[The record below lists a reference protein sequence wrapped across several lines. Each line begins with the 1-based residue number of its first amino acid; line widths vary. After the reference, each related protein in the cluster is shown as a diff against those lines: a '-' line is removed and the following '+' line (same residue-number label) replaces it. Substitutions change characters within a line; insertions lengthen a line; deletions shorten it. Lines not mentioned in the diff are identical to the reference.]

1 MAGTVSGGGSTGGAA
16 RGGLFPHPLS
26 CPAPPRPTALE
37 LLFRFASDSLEF
49 DVEVEHE
56 QFGLLGA
63 VPAAHGAH
71 QLYVGGSDPP
81 HDSAA
86 AAALQAHQVPD
97 EVPRAQIPQLHRAVV
112 RAGDHEVLVELE
124 TRHGALVLMRT

>member
-1 MAGTVSGGGSTGGAA
+1 MAGTVSSGGSSGGAA
-16 RGGLFPHPLS
+16 QGGPILPSRL
-26 CPAPPRPTALE
+26 APPFFLS
-37 LLFRFASDSLEF
+37 LHFMSSSLEF

-71 QLYVGGSDPP
+71 QLHVGGPDPP
-81 HDSAA
+81 HDSAT

-97 EVPRAQIPQLHRAVV
+97 EISRAQIPQLHRAVV
-112 RAGDHEVLVELE
+112 RTRDHKVLVELQ